1 MQAKVAKLL
10 ILTGFKGFP
19 WTKKRRDFV
28 EVFFSKDMVPIHD
41 PFLTTHT
48 MCPKILSTP
57 TPPRIEDAQPQFNSS
72 VSSTVSSVESRSVDP
87 KKPSKSSVERN
98 VKKLLRELA
107 SSGDLWNTIFTL
119 VQSKDIQ
126 LDSSF
131 GQALKRDA
139 ENRREKN
146 YSRQVNIVKEI
157 VDQIFENAGNSED
170 FRHMLSLT
178 IKTGNV
184 DDVINA
190 IRDRLKISG
199 LGHNL
204 VPCISLI
211 KKSTAEIMGYYTA
224 VCQPE
229 RTFSGF
235 RCNLVR
241 CVQVASFMLCGT
253 PRYSNLSGL
262 DLRVDIWG
270 DGLEVGGLD
279 VTRMAFR
286 IIMDRVSCQSSK
298 YVFCFAG
305 NKYIQFWVS

>member
-1 MQAKVAKLL
+1 M
-10 ILTGFKGFP
+10 
-19 WTKKRRDFV
+19 KKF
-28 EVFFSKDMVPIHD
+28 M
-41 PFLTTHT
+41 
-48 MCPKILSTP
+48 
-57 TPPRIEDAQPQFNSS
+57 
-72 VSSTVSSVESRSVDP
+72 
-87 KKPSKSSVERN
+87 
-98 VKKLLRELA
+98 RELA
-107 SSGDLWNTIFTL
+107 SNGDLWNTIFTI

-126 LDSSF
+126 IDSSF
-131 GQALKRDA
+131 GQALKRDE
-139 ENRREKN
+139 ENRREKG

-157 VDQIFENAGNSED
+157 TDQIFENARNNLD

-178 IKTGNV
+178 IKIGNV

-199 LGHNL
+199 RHNL

-224 VCQPE
+224 VCEPE
-229 RTFSGF
+229 ITFSGF

-241 CVQVASFMLCGT
+241 CVQVASFMLCGS
-253 PRYSNLSGL
+253 PMFSNLSG
-262 DLRVDIWG
+262 LRVDIWG

-286 IIMDRVSCQSSK
+286 IITDIVSCQSSK